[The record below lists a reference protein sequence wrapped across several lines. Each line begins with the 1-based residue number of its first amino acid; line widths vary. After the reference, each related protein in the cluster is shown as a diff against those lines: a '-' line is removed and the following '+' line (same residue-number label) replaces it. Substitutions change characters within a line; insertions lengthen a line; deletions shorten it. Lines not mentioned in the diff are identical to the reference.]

1 MASKGKRRRGLGAS
15 GHLSTTEMGW
25 LLDTSAGA
33 VRRMIRDGEVEA
45 ARIPGGF
52 RIPRSEALRLSRER
66 IQGETGRRLPDPD
79 LERLIDEVLAANRGA
94 T

>member
-1 MASKGKRRRGLGAS
+1 MASRNRRRRPAS
-15 GHLSTTEMGW
+15 DHLSTTEMGW
-25 LLDTSAGA
+25 LLDSSAGE
-33 VRRMIRDGEVEA
+33 VRRMIRDGDVEA

-66 IQGETGRRLPDPD
+66 IEGETGRSLSDPE
-79 LERLIDEVLAANRGA
+79 LERLIDEVLAANHEA